1 MRRLDRIPLYVQVAT
16 LTILNIILAVLLIT
30 YSSTLLTYMS
40 IPTLTVIALIGYVS
54 GKSSR
59 ASVIILEL
67 MALIL
72 IISGL
77 SDYVLASELSLTQTM
92 IAFLIIYV
100 ASLILSSS
108 FLKNVKMDVQDI
120 LSTVKLDR
128 NILLKCLTLFIG
140 ITAIALII
148 VGIIELSY
156 GVIEYLAIFSV
167 MIKIPR
173 LSIYGLTLVIVSY
186 ISVFLYS
193 LILSGTT
200 LDIRKE
206 FLILL
211 SGTALLLLSPLSL
224 PLLTLAFNFS
234 VSPRYI
240 PTLRDKEALRRR
252 SCDISLGEILD
263 LISNGGFKTLLS
275 IKGDYLCMNLR
286 YGDSN
291 HTLIIG
297 ATGTGKTS
305 LAKAIVEQAVR
316 RGYKVIVID
325 AHGEYVGLPKL
336 VEINPRLNPID
347 VVMAAKDIG
356 IDDVVNIVTDT
367 YRLGDVQ
374 KEALK
379 RLLEILLSTRD
390 KPNIDDLLDLLNKL
404 ILLNKEEFIRTYRTY
419 INREV
424 LKSLIPYVRS
434 LKDLIGDSLIGL
446 PVGELLNKSITIN
459 VSKFAGSSLMRIYI
473 EILLRILFNEVI
485 KSKKREIT
493 LLIVEEFHNYVS
505 KYREGILGRIL
516 REGRKFGINV
526 IAITQGLPEVS
537 DTLLNNFKW
546 IIIFPMVKS
555 ALKNVLIKLGINLKS
570 RYRDL
575 KRLILNIRN
584 FEPLVW
590 NRDER
595 SVYHIKA
602 YIRG

>member
-1 MRRLDRIPLYVQVAT
+1 MRRSNRIPLYVQVAT
-16 LTILNIILAVLLIT
+16 LTILNIILAVLLTT
-30 YSSTLLTYMS
+30 YSFTFLTYMS
-40 IPTLTVIALIGYVS
+40 IPTLIVIALIGYVS

-72 IISGL
+72 IILGL
-77 SDYVLASELSLTQTM
+77 SDYILASELSLTQTM
-92 IAFLIIYV
+92 VTILIVYV

-108 FLKNVKMDVQDI
+108 FLKNVNMDVQEI
-120 LSTVKLDR
+120 LNTVKLGRD
-128 NILLKCLTLFIG
+128 ILLRCLTLFIG

-148 VGIIELSY
+148 VGVIELSY
-156 GVIEYLAIFSV
+156 GVIEYLTIFSV
-167 MIKIPR
+167 IIKIPH
-173 LSIYGLTLVIVSY
+173 LSIYCLTLVSVSY
-186 ISVFLYS
+186 ILIFLYS
-193 LILSGTT
+193 LILSSTT

-206 FLILL
+206 LLILL
-211 SGTALLLLSPLSL
+211 SGTALFLLSPLSL
-224 PLLTLAFNFS
+224 PLLTLVFNFS
-234 VSPRYI
+234 VSPKYI
-240 PTLRDKEALRRR
+240 LTLRAKEALRRK
-252 SCDISLGEILD
+252 SCDIALGEVMD
-263 LISNGGFKTLLS
+263 LVSDKGLKTLLR

-286 YGDSN
+286 YGDNN

-305 LAKAIVEQAVR
+305 LAKAIVEQAIGK
-316 RGYKVIVID
+316 GYKVVVID

-336 VEINPRLNPID
+336 IEINPRLSPID

-356 IDDVVNIVTDT
+356 IDDVVNIITDT

-404 ILLNKEEFIRTYRTY
+404 ILLDKEEFIRTYRTY

-424 LKSLIPYVRS
+424 LKSLMPYIRS
-434 LKDLIGDSLIGL
+434 LKDLIGDSLIEL

-473 EILLRILFNEVI
+473 EILLKILFNEII

-493 LLIVEEFHNYVS
+493 LLVVEEFHNYVS
-505 KYREGILGRIL
+505 KYKEGILGRIL

-570 RYRDL
+570 KYKDL
-575 KRLILNIRN
+575 KRLTLNVRN